1 MASSHDLERQNND
14 SLSALSSKVSALRSV
29 TNDIYANARDQGV
42 IDSTSETFSTMTTS
56 MKGSARRLGV
66 MARNGDKVAVMKV
79 AGIIVVSVVVLWWIV
94 GWICYG
100 IGAIAGSYIC
110 EVRAR
115 RNTPHQ
121 QRQPLNHVNLVLQAL
136 QFPLFF
142 PPSAWLTGSY
152 ILALGPVLV
161 FTLISWY
168 IAAMFR
174 YYVCGQ
180 NPTPP
185 ECCRHEEQ
193 RRIMIQQ
200 GQYRTCQEKDV
211 FNDEL
216 NEMTEEKMGLA

>member
-110 EVRAR
+110 EFRTR
-115 RNTPHQ
+115 RNTLHQ
-121 QRQPLNHVNLVLQAL
+121 QRPLNHVNLVLQAL
-136 QFPLFF
+136 PFPLCF
-142 PPSAWLTGSY
+142 PLSAWLTGSY

-161 FTLISWY
+161 FTLVLWY
-168 IAAMFR
+168 ISAMFR

-180 NPTPP
+180 TS
-185 ECCRHEEQ
+185 
-193 RRIMIQQ
+193 
-200 GQYRTCQEKDV
+200 
-211 FNDEL
+211 
-216 NEMTEEKMGLA
+216 